1 MSAEFTLV
9 RDENTSIPYFG
20 IVVFSGGYDY
30 VVDGG
35 PIDPDSFS
43 FSDPDRQIEM
53 FVNTTGIEEKDL
65 TIEEYKKISLIGLT
79 GQGVAVDEWSEQK
92 SRSAAK
98 KYIKEILKNEH
109 ENAVSQSTRDFQALV
124 VNISSE
130 ARLAGA
136 TYEDEETGAED
147 MDTDYLVRRLIE
159 EIDPDGPDGWR
170 IRHLINE

>member
-35 PIDPDSFS
+35 PVDPDS
-43 FSDPDRQIEM
+43 FSDPDRQIKI

-79 GQGVAVDEWSEQK
+79 GQGIAVDGWSEQK
-92 SRSAAK
+92 SRSVAK
-98 KYIKEILKNEH
+98 KYIKEVLKNQH
-109 ENAVSQSTRDFQALV
+109 ENAVSQNTRDYQALV

-136 TYEDEETGAED
+136 TYDDEKSGAED
-147 MDTDYLVRRLIE
+147 MDTDFLARQLIE
-159 EIDPDGPDGWR
+159 NIDPDGPNGWR
-170 IRHLINE
+170 IKHLINE